1 MAGVTIIM
9 YHYVRE
15 LPFTRYPKI
24 KGLKVSEFEHQL
36 DFLKEHFNF
45 VTMEQCM
52 DVVYEKSSI
61 FPENAALLTFDDGY
75 KEHFTEVFPIL
86 DQRDIQGS
94 FFPPAQ
100 AILEHKLLD
109 VNKIHFILASA
120 ENSEE
125 LIDEIH
131 SRMLD
136 LDEKYQMKKPEY
148 YWHKLK
154 DSEHRYDPPE
164 VVYIKRLL
172 QRELPKKPCEII
184 LDILFNKYIGIDQDI
199 FAKELYMNPEQ
210 IKCMLRNGMYIG
222 GHGYAHQWLNAMTLE
237 EQAFEIDKTVEFLR
251 HIGVDTEKWVMCYP
265 YGAYNQKTIDLLKK
279 KKCKLGLTTEVGTAA
294 LNKMNAYTLARMDTN
309 DFPKE

>member
-1 MAGVTIIM
+1 MADVTIIM

-24 KGLKVSEFEHQL
+24 KGLKVREFENQL
-36 DFLKEHFNF
+36 DFLKEHFTF

-52 DVVYEKSSI
+52 DAVYENSSA

-86 DQRDIQGS
+86 DQHDIQGA

-100 AILEHKLLD
+100 AILEHKVLD
-109 VNKIHFILASA
+109 VNKIHFILAST

-125 LIDEIH
+125 LVYDIH
-131 SRMLD
+131 SRILN
-136 LDEKYQMKKPEY
+136 LEKEFQLKKPEY
-148 YWHKLK
+148 YWNKLK

-164 VVYIKRLL
+164 IVYVKRLL
-172 QRELPKKPCEII
+172 QRELPKEPREII
-184 LDILFNKYIGIDQDI
+184 LDALFDKYVGVNQNV
-199 FAKELYMNPEQ
+199 FAKELYMSPDQ

-222 GHGYAHQWLNAMTLE
+222 GHGYAHQWLNAMTPE
-237 EQAFEIDKTVEFLR
+237 EQTFEIDKTVEFLH
-251 HIGVDTEKWVMCYP
+251 HIGVDIDQWVMCYP
-265 YGAYNQKTIDLLKK
+265 YGAYNQKTIDLLKA
-279 KKCKLGLTTEVGTAA
+279 KKCKLGLTTEVNTAKLA
-294 LNKMNAYTLARMDTN
+294 KMNAYALARMDTN